1 MELRLVL
8 KNAAALSVASVLS
21 KAISAVVGIAV
32 TRYLG
37 PETFGEYSVALA
49 FVSTFILFADFGLSN
64 YMVQE
69 GSRDES
75 VLPLYL
81 GNTLLFKAFTLL
93 VIYALLL
100 ILMHPAGYNKSIQ
113 SMIIVFGIASG
124 LNALNSTVYN
134 YFQAK
139 QQMYFAA
146 FYQFLSTFLIG
157 ALTILVVVKQGN
169 VVMITV
175 SQLVTAVLI
184 SFLLYGHLRLRIH
197 LEFNLHHLRGM
208 LKRGLPYGMA
218 VIFLYI
224 YFQIDMFMLSLMR
237 STTEVGIYSAA
248 YRLISILLFIP
259 GILTSVLYPILF
271 QLGVESKKKH
281 QGTIEKIFK
290 VLSAVGIPGSVLLFI
305 LANPLLTWLYN
316 DRFPQSIPI
325 MMLLSWFFALECL
338 SFSLGDVLTTTNRQW
353 TRAKIQGSAALLNI
367 AMNLYAI
374 PHYGIYGASVATL
387 ITELYVFALYYGI
400 VRTQVYKIKI
410 WRQLPVIVLA
420 SIAMGFTAY
429 LLRDLQP
436 LVAAA
441 LAGILYLIILISLD
455 KDFRRIGG
463 YVVGLVTRRFR
474 TIKK

>member
-21 KAISAVVGIAV
+21 KAVSAVVGITV

-37 PETFGEYSVALA
+37 PETFGEYSAALA

-75 VLPLYL
+75 VLPLFL
-81 GNTLLFKAFTLL
+81 GNTLLFKVFTSLA
-93 VIYALLL
+93 IYALMLV
-100 ILMHPAGYNKSIQ
+100 LMHSAGFNQSIQ
-113 SMIIVFGIASG
+113 SMIIVFGLASG

-139 QQMYFAA
+139 QQMYYAA

-157 ALTILVVVKQGN
+157 ALTILVVVKKGN

-175 SQLVTAVLI
+175 TQLVAAVLI
-184 SFLLYGHLRLRIH
+184 SLMLYAHLRRHIRLELDLRR
-197 LEFNLHHLRGM
+197 LSGM
-208 LKRGLPYGMA
+208 LKQGLPYGIA
-218 VIFLYI
+218 VIFLYV

-237 STTEVGIYSAA
+237 STLEVGIYSAA
-248 YRLISILLFIP
+248 YRLVAILLLIP

-271 QLGVESKKKH
+271 QLGVESKAKH
-281 QGTIEKIFK
+281 QETIEKIFK
-290 VLSAVGIPGSVLLFI
+290 VLSAVGIPGSVLLFV

-316 DRFPQSIPI
+316 NRFPQSIPI

-353 TRAKIQGSAALLNI
+353 TRAKIQGGAALLNI
-367 AMNLYAI
+367 IINLYAI
-374 PHYGIYGASVATL
+374 PRYGIYGASVATL
-387 ITELYVFALYYGI
+387 ITELYVFVMFYGI
-400 VRTQVYKIKI
+400 VRHQVYKIQI
-410 WRQLPVIVLA
+410 WRQLPVVVLA
-420 SIAMGFTAY
+420 SMAMGFTAY
-429 LLRDLQP
+429 LLRHLHP
-436 LVAAA
+436 LASAGI
-441 LAGILYLIILISLD
+441 AGILYLIILISLD
-455 KDFRRIGG
+455 KDFQRIGG
-463 YVVGLVTRRFR
+463 YVLNQVRHQVKAR
-474 TIKK
+474 T

>member
-21 KAISAVVGIAV
+21 KAISAVVGISV

-37 PETFGEYSVALA
+37 PETFGEYSAALA

-81 GNTLLFKAFTLL
+81 GNTLLFKVFTLL
-93 VIYALLL
+93 AIYALMLG
-100 ILMHPAGYNKSIQ
+100 LMHPAGYNQSIQ
-113 SMIIVFGIASG
+113 SMVIVFGLASG
-124 LNALNSTVYN
+124 LNALHSTVYN

-139 QQMYFAA
+139 QQMYYAA

-157 ALTILVVVKQGN
+157 ALTILVVVKKGN

-184 SFLLYGHLRLRIH
+184 SFVLYAHLRRHIR
-197 LEFNLHHLRGM
+197 LEFDLSRLIEM
-208 LKRGLPYGMA
+208 LKRGLPYGIA
-218 VIFLYI
+218 VIFLYV

-237 STTEVGIYSAA
+237 PPLEVGIYSAA

-271 QLGVESKKKH
+271 QLGVESKEKH
-281 QGTIEKIFK
+281 RVTIEKIFK
-290 VLSAVGIPGSVLLFI
+290 VLSAVGIPGSVLFFV
-305 LANPLLTWLYN
+305 LADPLLTWLYN

-325 MMLLSWFFALECL
+325 LMLLSWFFALECL

-367 AMNLYAI
+367 AINFYAI
-374 PHYGIYGASVATL
+374 PRYGIYGASVATL
-387 ITELYVFALYYGI
+387 ITELYVFAMYYGI
-400 VRTQVYKIKI
+400 VRRQVYKIQT
-410 WRQLPVIVLA
+410 WRQLPVIVIASMAMGLTAYFLRHLHPLA
-420 SIAMGFTAY
+420 SASI
-429 LLRDLQP
+429 
-436 LVAAA
+436 
-441 LAGILYLIILISLD
+441 AGILYLSILISLD
-455 KDFRRIGG
+455 KDFQRIGG
-463 YVVGLVTRRFR
+463 YALGQITRRF
-474 TIKK
+474 KAKH